1 MSRLVDLSHI
11 IEPGRAG
18 RKFELR
24 MVGAEE
30 INPKLIRLP
39 NQWYI
44 MHDISMVSHLAT
56 HLEAP
61 YHYFRD
67 GADLAAIPLTTFCGE
82 AIILDLRAVPAGG
95 LVTDAQLQ
103 AAAEAAG
110 GLRRGDIVFCH
121 LGYAKF
127 YGVPDYDQAPRFEPD
142 AIKWLVAAGMKMMGV
157 DTSGVEAPGSE
168 EHPNHQ
174 ALFGSG
180 IPLIENLAGLEQL
193 RQSRVK
199 VYAFPIAVRGLE
211 SFPVRVVAEEES

>member
-1 MSRLVDLSHI
+1 MGRLVDLSHV

-30 INPKLIRLP
+30 IDAKLVRLP

-44 MHDISMVSHLAT
+44 MHEIGMVSHLAT

-61 YHYFRD
+61 YHYFKD
-67 GADLAAIPLTTFCGE
+67 GADLAGIPLETLQGP
-82 AIILDLRAVPAGG
+82 AAILDLRGIEPGSLISPGQLQTAAGRAGG
-95 LVTDAQLQ
+95 I
-103 AAAEAAG
+103 G
-110 GLRRGDIVFCH
+110 PGDIVLCH
-121 LGYAKF
+121 LGYAGH
-127 YGVPDYDQAPRFEPD
+127 YGTPDYDKAPRFETA
-142 AIKWLVAAGMKMMGV
+142 AIEWLIASGMKMMGV
-157 DTSGVEAPGSE
+157 DASGVELPGSE

-174 ALFGSG
+174 ALFKRG
-180 IPLIENLAGLEQL
+180 IPLIENLAGLDQL

-211 SFPVRVVAEEES
+211 SFPLRVVAEED